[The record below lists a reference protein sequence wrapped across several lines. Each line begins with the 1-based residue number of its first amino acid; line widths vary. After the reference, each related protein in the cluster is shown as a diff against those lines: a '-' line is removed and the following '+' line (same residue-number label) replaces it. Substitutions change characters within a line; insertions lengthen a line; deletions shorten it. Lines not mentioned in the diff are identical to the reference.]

1 MQPRPNVQDLP
12 DRPGAAAASAVPA
25 DEGTAFGLIQRWLE
39 LSELERRA
47 FNALCQ
53 ELTVSSDLVESS
65 TTGLSERFQALA
77 AIAQGQLG
85 RMEHVIAI
93 ASSLNIDGE
102 SVTLDAA
109 LDSVQAA
116 LMKAIETILFVS
128 KHAMRMVYSLE
139 DVARDVRAMEQCTA
153 EIETINQQARYLA
166 LNATIEA
173 SRSGTA
179 GAAFG
184 VIAREMKDLS
194 KATDQTA
201 GKVRGRIEAAG
212 RGVRQGLDVLRE
224 IATMDLS
231 KNILAKER
239 IDALIAGIIAQ
250 HGAFGAVLG
259 DAARSSAELTGTI
272 GEIIGG
278 MQFQDRTKQHIAQVI
293 DTLHVL
299 EEGTASLRRETE
311 TAFPDQFQIGTIDA
325 ETLARIVQ
333 KQTLGGMKER
343 ILTRLLTGGG
353 GEPEEPARDAEDDG
367 GSVELF

>member
-1 MQPRPNVQDLP
+1 MQPQPIVRDIS
-12 DRPGAAAASAVPA
+12 DRSGAAMASAAPA
-25 DEGTAFGLIQRWLE
+25 DAAAFGLIQRWLE

-47 FNALCQ
+47 FIALSQ
-53 ELTVSSDLVESS
+53 ELTVSSDLVERS

-85 RMEHVIAI
+85 RMDAVISL
-93 ASSLNIDGE
+93 ASSINIDGE
-102 SVTLDAA
+102 SVAFDAA
-109 LDSVQAA
+109 LNSVQGT
-116 LMKAIETILFVS
+116 LMRAIETILFVS

-173 SRSGTA
+173 SRSGAA

-184 VIAREMKDLS
+184 VIAREMKELS

-201 GKVRGRIEAAG
+201 GKVRERIDAAG

-224 IATMDLS
+224 IATLDLS
-231 KNILAKER
+231 ENILAKER

-250 HGAFGAVLG
+250 HDTFGAVLG
-259 DAARSSAELTGTI
+259 DAARSSAELSSTI
-272 GEIIGG
+272 GGMIGG

-299 EEGTASLRRETE
+299 EEETVSIQRATE
-311 TAFPDQFQIGTIDA
+311 AAFPKRFQIGTIDT
-325 ETLARIVQ
+325 ETLARIVE

-353 GEPEEPARDAEDDG
+353 QEADAPPPDAEDSG
-367 GSVELF
+367 GNIELF